1 MPLKKYNQIMSKTH
15 MSPYEIILKKRNGGN
30 LSGPEI
36 DFMVRGFNKG
46 SIPSYQ
52 FSALLMAIFFMGMS
66 ENEIFSLTKSMMNSG
81 DVLSLSKISKCTVD
95 KHSTGG
101 VGDKV
106 SIILAPLAAA
116 GGVTV
121 PMMCGRSLGHTGG
134 TLDKLESIPGF
145 RTNLSKNDFFRFLK
159 KSKVAMIGQTEK
171 IAPADKKIYA
181 LRDITATVDSIPLIA
196 ASIMSKKLAEGAN
209 ALLLDVKT
217 GNGAFIKDIE
227 DSEKLALLLVKIAKN
242 MKRKCAAIITDMNQ
256 PLGYAIGNSL
266 EIKECIETLHDRGP
280 EDLKSLCVEF
290 AAHMFLFG
298 KKTKSIQ
305 AGKILALRLIED
317 GSAFRKLCEMAKNQ
331 GGDVKSLENPSL
343 LPSSKYACRLK
354 SPRKGYIKD
363 INTHEIGLTAVMTG
377 AGRKDLSSKIDPGAG
392 IILHKKIGDFTDKGE
407 TLATIYTSRQNIMV
421 YAKERLLD
429 SFSVSKTRP
438 AKQKLIYKI
447 IR

>member
-1 MPLKKYNQIMSKTH
+1 

-30 LSGPEI
+30 LSELEI
-36 DFMVRGFNKG
+36 DFMVRGFNECA
-46 SIPSYQ
+46 IPPYQ
-52 FSALLMAIFFMGMS
+52 FSSFLMAVFFRGMS
-66 ENEIFSLTKSMMNSG
+66 EDEIFSLTKSMMNSG
-81 DVLSLSKISKCTVD
+81 EVLSLSEISKYTVD

-134 TLDKLESIPGF
+134 TLDKLESIRGF
-145 RTNLSKNDFFRFLK
+145 RTNLSKKDFFRNLK
-159 KSKVAMIGQTEK
+159 KSKVAMMGQTEK

-196 ASIMSKKLAEGAN
+196 ASIMSKKLAEGAK

-217 GNGAFIKDIE
+217 GNGAFIKDIG
-227 DSEKLALLLVKIAKN
+227 DSEKLARLMVKIAKK
-242 MKRKCAAIITDMNQ
+242 MKRKCTAVITDMNQ

-290 AAHMFLFG
+290 AAHMFLLG

-305 AGKILALRLIED
+305 AGKILALRLIKD

-343 LPSSKYACRLK
+343 LPSAKYICRLK
-354 SPRKGYIKD
+354 SAGKGYIKG
-363 INTHEIGLTAVMTG
+363 INTHEIGLTAVMIG

-392 IILHKKIGDFTDKGE
+392 IMLHKKIGDFTEKGE
-407 TLATIYTSRQNIMV
+407 PLATIYTSRKNLTG

-429 SFSVSKTRP
+429 SFSISKTVP
-438 AKQKLIYKI
+438 AKQKLIHRI